1 MDTFFVFYLV
11 AMILLTLAM
20 LARLFIYEGLY
31 NRFIGILVMC
41 TNVILI
47 LVLIGFVDG
56 RTDMYVDIAI
66 SYAVLGFITS
76 VIVAKILGGR
86 GDKDG
91 H

>member
-1 MDTFFVFYLV
+1 MRRNCNSGHRQEEDQPAFG
-11 AMILLTLAM
+11 AGKKASCNGRLLSHLDVYK
-20 LARLFIYEGLY
+20 RQ
-31 NRFIGILVMC
+31 
-41 TNVILI
+41 

>member
-1 MDTFFVFYLV
+1 MKERLRIQGLRKRW
-11 AMILLTLAM
+11 ILNSV
-20 LARLFIYEGLY
+20 GP
-31 NRFIGILVMC
+31 
-41 TNVILI
+41 VILI